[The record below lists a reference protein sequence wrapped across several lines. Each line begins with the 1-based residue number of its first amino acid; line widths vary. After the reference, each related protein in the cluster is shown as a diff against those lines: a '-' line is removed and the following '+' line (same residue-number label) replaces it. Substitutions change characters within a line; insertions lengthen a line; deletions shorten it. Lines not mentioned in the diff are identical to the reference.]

1 MEDDDDRDRS
11 ITSAI
16 NRKKNDKTN
25 KQNGNIKSAFYM
37 RKLSQ
42 IVGVKITIHN
52 KSNLAPLSTAA
63 LMLANKF

>member
-1 MEDDDDRDRS
+1 
-11 ITSAI
+11 
-16 NRKKNDKTN
+16 
-25 KQNGNIKSAFYM
+25 M

-42 IVGVKITIHN
+42 IVDVKITIHN